1 MKSWVLLAWSTLFRC
16 ADTFGNYF
24 NYVRTACLIVKA
36 PVQVSWPH
44 SMRVRG
50 HASCTR
56 QVFENP
62 GLKRAKVAIRNS
74 GQFGRRERLFIQQR
88 VLVLLLGVVLRLL
101 HVCIAGNRWKP

>member
-1 MKSWVLLAWSTLFRC
+1 M
-16 ADTFGNYF
+16 
-24 NYVRTACLIVKA
+24 RTACLIVKA

-44 SMRVRG
+44 SMQVRG
-50 HASCTR
+50 HVLRMR

-88 VLVLLLGVVLRLL
+88 VLVSLLGVVLRSF